1 VVHIPIEEKFFVMY
15 VGVVGPNRLSF
26 YPAER
31 ETSSFAIFS

>member
-1 VVHIPIEEKFFVMY
+1 MVHIPIEEKFFVMY

-31 ETSSFAIFS
+31 ERNEKR